1 MANTH
6 SNAGTCIYKI
16 SQPERYQK
24 VVYRPKGLNRTTP
37 AINLSGNWLSEAGF
51 SVNNP
56 LKIRVM
62 PGCLIITAQNFPELW
77 HCLKSLNEGDW
88 DDIAVADWLRQFP
101 GKLNKTGL
109 RKNT

>member
-1 MANTH
+1 
-6 SNAGTCIYKI
+6 
-16 SQPERYQK
+16 
-24 VVYRPKGLNRTTP
+24 VYRPKGLNRTTP

-51 SVNNP
+51 SVNDP

-77 HCLKSLNEGDW
+77 HCLKSLNEGQW

>member
-6 SNAGTCIYKI
+6 SNADTRIYKI

-24 VVYRPKGLNRTTP
+24 VVYRPKGLNRNTP

-51 SVNNP
+51 SINDP

-62 PGCLIITAQNFPELW
+62 PGCLIITALNFHELW
-77 HCLKSLNEGDW
+77 HCLKSLSDGEW
-88 DDIAVADWLRQFP
+88 DDIEVAHWLQQFP
-101 GKLNKTGL
+101 GQLNKISL
-109 RKNT
+109 KKNR